1 MTHTTSRYAAA
12 MLALVALC
20 TIATPARAQT
30 DSTAARFDTVTTM
43 SVMGATGLTWVPL
56 EVKGFAPGAKMTVI
70 HGDPA
75 GNGDYIIR
83 LQFPDGY
90 KFPEHWHPKAEHLTV
105 MSGSFMLG
113 AGSAESGW
121 KTYAPGDFL
130 YLPARNSHSGGAK
143 GPTVIQLNG
152 MGPFAINLG
161 KP

>member
-1 MTHTTSRYAAA
+1 MTHTTWRYAAA
-12 MLALVALC
+12 MLALAALC
-20 TIATPARAQT
+20 AIATPARAQT
-30 DSTAARFDTVTTM
+30 DSTAASFDTVTTM
-43 SVMGATGLTWVPL
+43 TVMGATGLTWAPL

-75 GNGDYIIR
+75 STGDYVIR

-113 AGSAESGW
+113 PGSAESGW

>member
-1 MTHTTSRYAAA
+1 MTHTAWRYAAT
-12 MLALVALC
+12 ALSALC
-20 TIATPARAQT
+20 AIATPARAQT
-30 DSTAARFDTVTTM
+30 DATAASFDTVTTM
-43 SVMGATGLTWVPL
+43 SVMGASGLTWVPL
-56 EVKGFAPGAKMTVI
+56 DVKGFAPGAKMTVI
-70 HGDPA
+70 HGDP
-75 GNGDYIIR
+75 GSNGDYVIR

-105 MSGSFMLG
+105 LSGSFLLG
-113 AGSAESGW
+113 PGSVESGW

-143 GPTVIQLNG
+143 GATVIQLNG